1 MTTPSIQGQR
11 DNLQI
16 GLFLARHP
24 YGASLDS
31 CLQEIGWG
39 TNSALGRTNYES
51 RFRYAQEIGRDA
63 RRERRAGYFSFN
75 AQPFGGIFLYKAL
88 WYVWR
93 NPQSNIDQTVPLF
106 STDLQGM
113 RRYRDKYLG
122 TLTSTTRGIRA
133 GHDLQELSDARRRG
147 DTQAIQAIEQRMVED
162 GALGEV
168 LSGYHGL
175 PYADIE
181 EIMLQL
187 PSYLGGNRFQFQ
199 QSAKKIQKLENQIQK
214 EMGKIANQLSA
225 WVRAQTGL
233 PPNASQLALADAQ
246 ARLSKL

>member
-16 GLFLARHP
+16 GLFLARNP

-39 TNSALGRTNYES
+39 TNSASGRANYAN
-51 RFRYAQEIGRDA
+51 RFRYAQGIGRDA

-75 AQPFGGIFLYKAL
+75 AQPFGGIFLYKVL
-88 WYVWR
+88 WYIWR
-93 NPQSNIDQTVPLF
+93 NPHSNIDQTVPLF

-113 RRYRDKYLG
+113 RRYRDKYLD

-133 GHDLQELSDARRRG
+133 GHDLQELSDAKGRG
-147 DTQAIQAIEQRMVED
+147 DTHAMQAIDQRMVED

-199 QSAKKIQKLENQIQK
+199 QTAKKIQKLENQIQK

-225 WVRAQTGL
+225 WVRTQTGL

-246 ARLSKL
+246 ARLSNL